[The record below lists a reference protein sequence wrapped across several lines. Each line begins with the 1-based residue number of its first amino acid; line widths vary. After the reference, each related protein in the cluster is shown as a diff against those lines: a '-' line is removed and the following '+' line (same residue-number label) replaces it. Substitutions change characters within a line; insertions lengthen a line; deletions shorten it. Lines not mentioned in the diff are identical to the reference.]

1 MKKNNLVAKTDP
13 GRGAAAQFVVAAL
26 ASACALSLI
35 SMSAVAGPPAPFSA
49 WVAIAD
55 GGPYT
60 IIRGDEVLA
69 GGKGVMLRAGDMIE
83 TGPNALLV
91 AEARDGGVL
100 GLGPASHCYVLPRGV
115 GVTLILT
122 TGWLKLDAH
131 DARLDLA
138 STRLSVQG
146 ARAVVVL
153 HAGEHADEVFDEQ
166 GQVQWVARERSGA
179 LNGRST
185 LSSLHFLMLADG
197 GQGVTQSGP
206 KEEFVDAMPVPF
218 RDALPVI
225 AQAGTVAPVVQR
237 PVDFSD
243 VQRWLSLPR
252 EWRAGFIERF
262 RPRLK
267 DPAFFSAIDAHLA
280 EWPEWREILYP
291 EPPQEGQH

>member
-1 MKKNNLVAKTDP
+1 MRKNNLVAKTDP
-13 GRGAAAQFVVAAL
+13 GRGAAAQFVVAAV
-26 ASACALSLI
+26 ASACALSLS

-49 WVAIAD
+49 WVVIAD

-69 GGKGVMLRAGDMIE
+69 GGKGVMLRAGDIIE

-91 AEARDGGVL
+91 AEAHDGSVL
-100 GLGPASHCYVLPRGV
+100 GLGPATHCYVLPRGE

-131 DARLDLA
+131 DATLDLA
-138 STRLSVQG
+138 STRLAMQG

-166 GQVQWVARERSGA
+166 GQVQWAARERSGA
-179 LNGRST
+179 PNGKST
-185 LSSLHFLMLADG
+185 LNSEHFLTLEDG
-197 GQGVTQSGP
+197 GQGVSQSGP
-206 KEEFVDAMPVPF
+206 KEQFVGAMPVSF

-225 AQAGTVAPVVQR
+225 AQAGAVAPVVQR

-243 VQRWLSLPR
+243 V
-252 EWRAGFIERF
+252 
-262 RPRLK
+262 
-267 DPAFFSAIDAHLA
+267 
-280 EWPEWREILYP
+280 REILHP
-291 EPPQEGQH
+291 EPPQEGQN